1 MLERQIVELLTSQE
15 RPGTDVQPW
24 YVTRHAHRLIPSLAI
39 VNHILRLC
47 RSVHPFE
54 VAPEADA
61 VGKTDSLS
69 IPNCF
74 LSILLP

>member
-1 MLERQIVELLTSQE
+1 LVPTF
-15 RPGTDVQPW
+15 
-24 YVTRHAHRLIPSLAI
+24 AI
-39 VNHILRLC
+39 VNHILWLC
-47 RSVHPFE
+47 RSVYPFE
-54 VAPEADA
+54 VAPEANA